1 MFPDNMLDAEMI
13 EGEPPYW
20 SEAPPRALYLIA
32 TNGTPTIAHPE
43 DLSSTF
49 HDYLAKT
56 LDVDAEK
63 RPYVSK
69 LLQHPFF
76 AMAEPLPNLIPL
88 IKVAREPEPK
98 RRAFKRISTAIGES
112 IQVANPSGVTS
123 SIARQLFTI
132 PQQQSAGVASL
143 MKTPRSLET
152 KKDKENDAVIVKH
165 LQRICTDADPTRL
178 YSNLV
183 KIEQG

>member
-1 MFPDNMLDAEMI
+1 MCPDNMLDAEMI

-63 RPYVSK
+63 RPGLSK

-76 AMAEPLPNLIPL
+76 ALAEPLCNLMP
-88 IKVAREPEPK
+88 
-98 RRAFKRISTAIGES
+98 
-112 IQVANPSGVTS
+112 
-123 SIARQLFTI
+123 
-132 PQQQSAGVASL
+132 
-143 MKTPRSLET
+143 
-152 KKDKENDAVIVKH
+152 
-165 LQRICTDADPTRL
+165 
-178 YSNLV
+178 
-183 KIEQG
+183 